1 MQFVIICY
9 TVQLIDLSL
18 NSRTEKNFTGNVSN
32 ADDNN
37 NQVYKIL
44 IDSFADLIKDG
55 TGYEI
60 KDNKH
65 ITFKGDGLEIVNDL
79 INPARPDVNASILY
93 NGDAIDAYYGSDNFP
108 NVVGDGE
115 IRGIKPKQ
123 NILLLDGY
131 VVSSGLA
138 KENASKY
145 TKTVSQSIFSGSL
158 DIIQSYKE
166 LRSKV

>member
-1 MQFVIICY
+1 MLY
-9 TVQLIDLSL
+9 GSAYWPSL

-79 INPARPDVNASILY
+79 INPARPDVNPQYFTMVMQLMHIMVQ
-93 NGDAIDAYYGSDNFP
+93 IIF
-108 NVVGDGE
+108 
-115 IRGIKPKQ
+115 Q
-123 NILLLDGY
+123 MLLAMGRL
-131 VVSSGLA
+131 
-138 KENASKY
+138 E
-145 TKTVSQSIFSGSL
+145 
-158 DIIQSYKE
+158 E
-166 LRSKV
+166 